1 MIAEGGSAGH
11 IPEEREFSNMPGLRE
26 CRSMTDPIIRTQ
38 RSLTGCKLRVAFVS
52 RLVSPTSMARTIP
65 PMARPFP
72 LSAALSYTDAY
83 TYT

>member
-38 RSLTGCKLRVAFVS
+38 RSLTGCELRVAFVS
-52 RLVSPTSMARTIP
+52 RLSYVHGSNDSPHGASLP
-65 PMARPFP
+65 P
-72 LSAALSYTDAY
+72 
-83 TYT
+83 